1 MIDILKNKL
10 GRLENVMNA
19 LFEMA
24 EHEIKNKDADA
35 LIEVL
40 KDIQQASI
48 EINILKSILKRDIF
62 NK

>member
-1 MIDILKNKL
+1 MIDTLKNKL